1 MRLWISA
8 VVLALLA
15 GSSTHEV
22 AAQSPSP
29 APTLSSDIP
38 HDVLLNVFPGY
49 SGLDAANQRA
59 FDEFSW
65 QSFVALNWPAD
76 LLGRPLNDSILTR
89 PLAPRVWQFYKTPQE
104 VFDAGRTHPL
114 GTNNPAQRSRIFRMM
129 VSQTSQFPIRG
140 PNDSFLEATGS
151 PLIDRNL
158 NFVMYDI
165 VLNDVEYKYI
175 KANGLDTKAGQQAF
189 MDKGK
194 TVSFPLGVYA
204 DPIKKTGGSV
214 GAIEIKTSW
223 RMLDPKKDDL
233 TRFYTVNGI
242 VYVDAQNTVSRKP
255 LFIASTMGLVGMH
268 IIQRVTGPYSVITRK
283 PTGNQFWVWSTFE
296 HVDNAPLAANARDAT
311 DITLPLPTSGT
322 APAKVDRT
330 YSFYNPLYKGPT
342 NVAPVLKSGESNFLW
357 NDKPPYAARYATDG
371 KFGTQVVRD
380 WKIFPETAAVS
391 QSYQSQLSGDSVSKY
406 FRGLLGGTV
415 WANYELI
422 GSQWMG
428 GIEQPST
435 ENGNIPRYLSNTTL
449 ETYIQNVSTQGES
462 MSTICQYPYPPN
474 FLPEG
479 SCMSCHQCAQTAVGQ
494 NANFSFQLGRAK

>member
-8 VVLALLA
+8 VVLALLT
-15 GSSTHEV
+15 GSSPIEV
-22 AAQSPSP
+22 SAQSLAP
-29 APTLSSDIP
+29 APKLSSDIP
-38 HDVLLNVFPGY
+38 HDVLINLLPGY
-49 SGLDAANQRA
+49 SQLDAPNQVA

-76 LLGRPLNDSILTR
+76 PLGRPLNGSILTH
-89 PLAPRVWQFYKTPQE
+89 PIAPRVWEFYKTPQE
-104 VFDAGRTHPL
+104 VFDPRRSHPL
-114 GTNNPAQRSRIFRMM
+114 GINSPAQGGRIFRMM
-129 VSQTSQFPIRG
+129 SSRTSKFSNRG

-158 NFVMYDI
+158 NFVLYDI
-165 VLNDVEYKYI
+165 VLNDVETKYI

-189 MDKGK
+189 MNSGK
-194 TVSFPLGVYA
+194 TVSFPLGFYA
-204 DPIKKTGGSV
+204 DPVKRTGGSV

-233 TRFYTVNGI
+233 TRFYTVRGI

-268 IIQRVTGPYSVITRK
+268 IMQRVTGPYSFTTRQ
-283 PTGNQFWVWSTFE
+283 PTGQQFWIWSTFE

-311 DITLPLPTSGT
+311 DIALPLPASGT
-322 APAKVDRT
+322 APATVDRT
-330 YSFYNPLYKGPT
+330 YSFYNPAYKGPT
-342 NVAPVLKSGESNFLW
+342 NIAPALKPGESNFLW
-357 NDKPPYAARYATDG
+357 NDKPPYAARYAIDG
-371 KFGTQVVRD
+371 KYGTQVVRD
-380 WKIFPETAAVS
+380 WKIFPETAKVS
-391 QSYQSQLSGDSVSKY
+391 QSYQGQLSGDSVSKY

-415 WANYELI
+415 WANYELV
-422 GSQWMG
+422 GTQWMG
-428 GIEQPST
+428 GIEQPTT

-449 ETYIQNVSTQGES
+449 ETYIQFVSTQGES
-462 MSTICQYPYPPN
+462 MNTICQYPYPPN

-494 NANFSFQLGRAK
+494 NANFSFQLERAK